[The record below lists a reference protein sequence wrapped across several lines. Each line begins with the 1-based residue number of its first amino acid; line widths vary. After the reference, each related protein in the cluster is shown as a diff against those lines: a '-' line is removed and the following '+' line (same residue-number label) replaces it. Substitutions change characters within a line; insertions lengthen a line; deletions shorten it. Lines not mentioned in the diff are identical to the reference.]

1 MRKFNLGLDIGT
13 NSIGWAL
20 VNKDY
25 ENKKGKII
33 AAGSRIIPMPQD
45 ILDKF
50 GSGVITET
58 QTALRTDYRSKRKL
72 IQRFLLRRERL
83 HRVLNVLDFLPKH
96 YAQSI
101 DFQKHFGKFLPNTE
115 PKLAN
120 NKNQFLFE
128 NSFLQML
135 KEFQEKHP
143 ELYTDNKKIPY
154 DWTIY
159 YLRKK
164 ALNQKIEKQ
173 ELAWLLLQF
182 NQKRGYNQLRD
193 EEEQNIPNKKVE
205 YYSLQVIEV
214 IPDEAKEGNDKIW
227 YSINLENGWTYRRE
241 SKIPLFNWKGKV
253 KDFIVTTDLNQDG
266 SIKKD
271 REGKEKRSFRA
282 PSEGDWTLLKKKTEN
297 EIQASGKTL
306 GVYIYDALL
315 NNPNLKIKGAFI
327 RTIDRSFYK
336 EELQQIIT
344 KQKEYHKELNNSK
357 LYKACIE
364 ELYPKNEIYKSI
376 LKNKDIAH
384 LFINDI
390 LYYQRP
396 LKTQKYNIGKC
407 TYESRIFKKEGKK
420 IAEFIPAV
428 SKSHPLFQEFRLWQ
442 WIKNLK
448 IYEKLSSD
456 NCTDL
461 FLTNEKDF
469 EDLFEFLWNKKEIDH
484 KGILEYL
491 IRTKFPD
498 LKPKQIK
505 IKIKE
510 YRWNYVYDHEKDESK
525 SYPCGETYFLIK
537 SKLDRINNIESNFLS
552 KEKLYNL
559 WHIIYSVTDKKQYEK
574 ALIKFALKNNID
586 SKLFVNS
593 FKRIPPFKNDYA
605 IYSLKAINKL
615 LPLMRVG
622 KYWNYDTIDTATK
635 QKIQSIINGEEDNT
649 ISTLVREKT
658 IHFSK
663 ESDFKN
669 LPLWLA
675 GYIVY
680 NTHNESTEIEK
691 WQSPQDIDTFLKN
704 FKQHALRNPIV
715 EQVITETLR
724 VVRDIWLKKGGG
736 EKDFFNEIHIE
747 LGKDLKNPIDKR
759 RKLSS
764 TNIKNESTN
773 TRIKALLTELFN
785 QGIENIRP
793 NALKHQ
799 EILKIFEESVLNS
812 GIDIDEDILKISNI
826 AQPTKKQL
834 QYYVHWLEEKYKS
847 PYTGQIIPL
856 SKLFTSD
863 YEVEHII
870 PRSKYYDDS
879 LSNKV
884 ICETEI
890 NRLKNNQLGYEF
902 INNHEIREI
911 TLQEGKTI
919 RLLSPEQYLNFVNT
933 YYAKNKAKRKTLLLE
948 ELPIEMVERQ
958 LNDTRYISKYVMQ
971 LLSKIVRKQD
981 GTDNGLNSINV
992 LSVSGKMIRA
1002 LKNDWELNDIWND
1015 LLLHRFDRLNSI
1027 TNTNLFTT
1035 YSEQKQKMIPIVP
1048 DQYAKGFHKKKLDH
1062 RHHAL
1067 DAIIIACITR
1077 NHINYMNNQNI
1088 QGGKNKKIKIDKQC
1102 YREIFQKSRL
1112 EIRAQLCQKKYND
1125 HDQTNYN
1132 WVFIK
1137 PWKDFTKETKE
1148 VLESI
1153 IPSFK
1158 QNLRII
1164 NKTVNY
1170 YEKYNENGKK
1180 VKIRQTKGDNW
1191 AIRKPL
1197 HKETISGKVYLS
1209 YKIPAKGK
1217 ILTATR
1223 KFLDTTVDL
1232 KSIEKITDTGIQKIL
1247 KNYLEYKGTPEL
1259 AFSPEGIE
1267 ELNTTIEQ
1275 YNDGFAHKPIYK
1287 IRIYEEGVKFPLGT
1301 KGNKKNKYVEAEK
1314 GTNLFFAI
1322 YKDQENNRYF
1332 ETIPFNDVLETLK
1345 QGLPAVSEKNQMGNT
1360 LVFALSP
1367 QDLVFVPTLE
1377 EVENPDLVDFKNLT
1391 KQQTNRIYKMV
1402 SSSGKQCFFIKA
1414 EVATSI
1420 INKMEFTTSNKMENS
1435 IEGIQIKSNCWKLKL
1450 DRLGTITR
1458 VTK

>member
-1 MRKFNLGLDIGT
+1 MMKFNLGLDIGT

-20 VNKDY
+20 VNEDY

-33 AAGSRIIPMPQD
+33 AAGSRIIPMTQD

-50 GSGVITET
+50 GSGAITET

-96 YAQSI
+96 YAESI
-101 DFQKHFGKFLPNTE
+101 DFEKYFGKFLPNTE
-115 PKLAN
+115 PKLAYN
-120 NKNQFLFE
+120 QNQFIFQ
-128 NSFLQML
+128 NSFLEML

-143 ELYTDNKKIPY
+143 ELLTNNKKIPY

-164 ALNQKIEKQ
+164 ALNQRIEKE

-193 EEEQNIPNKKVE
+193 EEEESVPNKQVE
-205 YYSLQVIEV
+205 FYSLKIIDVVADQ
-214 IPDEAKEGNDKIW
+214 PKEGRDKRW

-241 SKIPLFNWKGKV
+241 SKTPLFNWEGKT

-271 REGKEKRSFRA
+271 KEGKEKRSFRA
-282 PSEGDWTLLKKKTEN
+282 PSEGDWTLLKKKTEK
-297 EIQASGKTL
+297 EIYESGKTL
-306 GVYIYDALL
+306 GTYIYDALL
-315 NNPNLKIKGAFI
+315 NTPDLKIKGDFI
-327 RTIDRSFYK
+327 RTIDRSIYK
-336 EELQQIIT
+336 EELQQIIN
-344 KQKEYHKELNNSK
+344 KQKEYHLELNSSK
-357 LYKACIE
+357 LYKACLE
-364 ELYPKNEIYKSI
+364 ELYPKNEIYKSA
-376 LKNKDIAH
+376 LKNKDIAY

-396 LKTQKYNIGKC
+396 LKAPKYNIGKC
-407 TYESRIFKKEGKK
+407 TYESRTFKKEDKK
-420 IAEFIPAV
+420 IREYIPAV
-428 SKSHPLFQEFRLWQ
+428 AKSHPLFQEFRLWQ

-456 NCTDL
+456 NCTDF
-461 FLTNEKDF
+461 FLTNEQDF
-469 EDLFEFLWNKKEIDH
+469 ENLFEFLWNKKEIDH

-491 IRTKFPD
+491 VKTKFPD
-498 LKPKQIK
+498 LKPKQVK
-505 IKIKE
+505 TKVKE

-525 SYPCGETYFLIK
+525 TYPCGETYFLLK
-537 SKLDRINNIESNFLS
+537 NKLDKIYNAQDDFLD
-552 KEKLYNL
+552 KERLYNL

-574 ALIKFALKNNID
+574 ALAKFALKNHLD
-586 SKLFVNS
+586 TKSFVNT

-605 IYSLKAINKL
+605 IYSLKAIKKL

-622 KYWNYDTIDTATK
+622 KYWNYDDIDPITK
-635 QKIQSIINGEEDNT
+635 QKIQCIITGEENDT

-658 IHFSK
+658 NHFSN
-663 ESDFKN
+663 ENDFKN

-680 NTHNESTEIEK
+680 NSHNESSEIEK
-691 WQSPQDIDTFLKN
+691 WKSPQDIDTFLKK

-715 EQVITETLR
+715 EQVVTETLR
-724 VVRDIWLKKGGG
+724 VVRDIWSKKGQGK
-736 EKDFFNEIHIE
+736 KDFFNEIHIE
-747 LGKDLKNPIDKR
+747 LGKDLKNPVDKR

-764 TNIKNESTN
+764 TNTKNESTN
-773 TRIKALLTELFN
+773 TRIKALLIELFT
-785 QGIENIRP
+785 QGVENVKP
-793 NALKHQ
+793 NSPKHQ
-799 EILKIFEESVLNS
+799 EILKIFEEGALNS
-812 GIDIDEDILKISNI
+812 GIEIEEDIIKISNTD
-826 AQPTKKQL
+826 QPTKKQL
-834 QYYVHWLEEKYKS
+834 ELYILWLEHKYKS
-847 PYTGQIIPL
+847 PYTGQSIPL
-856 SKLFTSD
+856 SKLFTPN
-863 YEVEHII
+863 YEIEHII
-870 PRSKYYDDS
+870 PRSKYYDDN

-902 INNHEIREI
+902 INNHEIREV
-911 TLQEGKTI
+911 TLEEGKTI
-919 RLLSPEQYLNFVNT
+919 RLLSPEQYWNFVTT
-933 YYAKNKAKRKTLLLE
+933 YYAKNKAKRENLLLK
-948 ELPIEMVERQ
+948 ELPVQMVEKQ
-958 LNDTRYISKYVMQ
+958 LNDTRYVSKYVMQ
-971 LLSKIVRKQD
+971 LLSKIVRKED
-981 GTDNGLNSINV
+981 GTDNGINSTNI
-992 LSVSGKMIRA
+992 LSISGKMTRA
-1002 LKNDWELNDIWND
+1002 LKNDWDLNDVWND
-1015 LLLHRFDRLNSI
+1015 LLLYRFERLNTI
-1027 TNTNLFTT
+1027 TKTNLFTT
-1035 YSEQKQKMIPIVP
+1035 YSEQKQKRMPIVP
-1048 DQYAKGFHKKKLDH
+1048 DQYAKGFHKKRLDH

-1067 DAIIIACITR
+1067 DAIVIACITR

-1088 QGGKNKKIKIDKQC
+1088 QGEKLKKNAIEKEN
-1102 YREIFQKSRL
+1102 YREILQKSRL
-1112 EIRAQLCQKKYND
+1112 DIRAQLCEKKYND
-1125 HDQTNYN
+1125 NDPTKYN

-1137 PWKDFTKETKE
+1137 PWADFTENTKDI
-1148 VLESI
+1148 LESI

-1180 VKIRQTKGDNW
+1180 VKVRQIKGDNW

-1197 HKETISGKVYLS
+1197 HKETISGKVHLS
-1209 YKIPAKGK
+1209 YKTPAKGK

-1223 KFLDTTVDL
+1223 KVLDSSMDF

-1247 KNYLEYKGTPEL
+1247 KNYLEYKKSPEL

-1267 ELNTTIEQ
+1267 ELNATITK
-1275 YNDGFAHKPIYK
+1275 YNNGFHHKPIYK
-1287 IRIYEEGVKFPLGT
+1287 VRIYEEGVKFPLGN
-1301 KGNKKNKYVEAEK
+1301 KGNKKSKYVEAEK

-1345 QGLPAVSEKNQMGNT
+1345 KGMSAVPEKNQEENT

-1367 QDLVFVPTLE
+1367 QDLVFVPTLDE
-1377 EVENPDLVDFKNLT
+1377 IENPDIVDFKNLT
-1391 KQQTNRIYKMV
+1391 KDQTNRIYKMV

-1420 INKMEFTTSNKMENS
+1420 VNKMEFSTSNKMENS

-1458 VTK
+1458 VIK

>member
-1 MRKFNLGLDIGT
+1 MTKFNLGLDIGT

-20 VNKDY
+20 VNEDC
-25 ENKKGKII
+25 ENKKGKIL
-33 AAGSRIIPMPQD
+33 AAGSRIIPMTQD

-50 GSGVITET
+50 GSGAATET

-96 YAQSI
+96 YAESI
-101 DFQKHFGKFLPNTE
+101 DFEKYLGKFLPNTE
-115 PKLAN
+115 PKLVYN
-120 NKNQFLFE
+120 QNQFIFQ
-128 NSFLQML
+128 NSFFEML

-143 ELYTDNKKIPY
+143 ELFLNNQKIPY

-164 ALNQKIEKQ
+164 ALSQKIEKE

-193 EEEQNIPNKKVE
+193 EEEENTPDKLVE
-205 YYSLQVIEV
+205 FYSLKIIKVTA
-214 IPDEAKEGNDKIW
+214 DEAKEGINKRW
-227 YSINLENGWTYRRE
+227 YSINLENGWIYRRE
-241 SKIPLFNWKGKV
+241 SKTPLFNWEGKT
-253 KDFIVTTDLNQDG
+253 KNFIVTTDLNQDG

-271 REGKEKRSFRA
+271 KEGKEKRSFRA
-282 PSEGDWTLLKKKTEN
+282 PSEGDWTLLKKKTEK
-297 EIQASGKTL
+297 EIYESGKTL
-306 GVYIYDALL
+306 GTYIYDALL
-315 NNPNLKIKGAFI
+315 NNPDLKIKGALI
-327 RTIDRSFYK
+327 KTIDRSIYK
-336 EELQQIIT
+336 EELQQIIN
-344 KQKEYHKELNNSK
+344 KQKEYHSELNNSK
-357 LYKACIE
+357 LYKACLE
-364 ELYPKNEIYKSI
+364 ELYPKNEIYKNE
-376 LKNKDIAH
+376 LKNKDIAY

-396 LKTQKYNIGKC
+396 LKAPKYNIGKC
-407 TYESRIFKKEGKK
+407 SYESRTFKKEDKK
-420 IAEFIPAV
+420 ITEFIPAV
-428 SKSHPLFQEFRLWQ
+428 AKSHPLFQEFRLWQ

-448 IYEKLSSD
+448 IYEKLTND
-456 NCTDL
+456 NYTDF
-461 FLTNEKDF
+461 FLTNERDIEK
-469 EDLFEFLWNKKEIDH
+469 LFDFLWNKKEIDH

-491 IRTKFPD
+491 IKTKFPD
-498 LKPKQIK
+498 LKPKQVK
-505 IKIKE
+505 SKVKE
-510 YRWNYVYDHEKDESK
+510 YRWNYIYDHEKDESK
-525 SYPCGETYFLIK
+525 NYPCGETYFLLK
-537 SKLDRINNIESNFLS
+537 NKLDKITSIQDDFLN
-552 KEKLYNL
+552 KKRLDNL

-574 ALIKFALKNNID
+574 ALAKFALKNQLD
-586 SKLFVNS
+586 TKSFVNT
-593 FKRIPPFKNDYA
+593 FKRIPAFKNDYA
-605 IYSLKAINKL
+605 IYSLKAIKKL

-622 KYWNYDTIDTATK
+622 KYWNYDDIDPITK
-635 QKIQSIINGEEDNT
+635 QKIQCIITGEENDT

-658 IHFSK
+658 NHFSN
-663 ESDFKN
+663 ENDFKN
-669 LPLWLA
+669 LSLWLA

-680 NTHNESTEIEK
+680 NSHNESSEIEK
-691 WQSPQDIDTFLKN
+691 WKSPQDIDTFLKK

-715 EQVITETLR
+715 EQVVTETLR
-724 VVRDIWLKKGGG
+724 VVRDIWLKKGQGK
-736 EKDFFNEIHIE
+736 KDFFNEIHIE
-747 LGKDLKNPIDKR
+747 LGKDLKNPVDKR
-759 RKLSS
+759 RKISS
-764 TNIKNESTN
+764 TNSKNETTN
-773 TRIKALLTELFN
+773 IRIKALLKELLKE
-785 QGIENIRP
+785 GIENIKP
-793 NALKHQ
+793 NSPKQQ
-799 EILKIFEESVLNS
+799 EILKIFEEGILNS
-812 GIDIDEDILKISNI
+812 GIDIEEEIIKISQI

-834 QYYVHWLEEKYKS
+834 QYYRNWLEQKYIS
-847 PYTGQIIPL
+847 PYTGQFIPL
-856 SKLFTSD
+856 SKLFTSK
-863 YEVEHII
+863 YEIEHII

-911 TLQEGKTI
+911 TLEEGKTI
-919 RLLSPEQYLNFVNT
+919 RLLSPKQYLDFVTT
-933 YYAKNKAKRKTLLLE
+933 YYGKNKAKRENLLLKE
-948 ELPIEMVERQ
+948 IPIQMIENQ
-958 LNDTRYISKYVMQ
+958 LNDTRYVSKYVMQ
-971 LLSKIVRKQD
+971 LLSKIVRKED
-981 GTDNGLNSINV
+981 GTDNGTNSINI
-992 LSVSGKMIRA
+992 LSVSGKITRV
-1002 LKNDWELNDIWND
+1002 LKTDWGLNDVWND
-1015 LLLHRFDRLNSI
+1015 LLCYRFERLNKI

-1035 YSEQKQKMIPIVP
+1035 YSEQKQKIIPIVP

-1067 DAIIIACITR
+1067 DAILIACITR

-1088 QGGKNKKIKIDKQC
+1088 QGEKLKNFKIDKHN
-1102 YREIFQKSRL
+1102 YHEIFQKSRL
-1112 EIRAQLCQKKYND
+1112 DMRAQLCEKKYND
-1125 HDQTNYN
+1125 HDSTKYT
-1132 WVFIK
+1132 WVFTK
-1137 PWKDFTKETKE
+1137 PWADFTENIKDT
-1148 VLESI
+1148 LEFI

-1180 VKIRQTKGDNW
+1180 VKVRQTKGDNW

-1197 HKETISGKVYLS
+1197 HKETISGKVHLL
-1209 YKIPAKGK
+1209 YKTPAKGK

-1223 KFLDTTVDL
+1223 KVLDSSMDF

-1247 KNYLEYKGTPEL
+1247 KNYLKYKESPEL

-1267 ELNTTIEQ
+1267 ELNITIAK
-1275 YNDGFAHKPIYK
+1275 YNDGFYHKPIYK
-1287 IRIYEEGVKFPLGT
+1287 VRIYEEGVKFPLGNR
-1301 KGNKKNKYVEAEK
+1301 GNKKNKYVEAEK

-1345 QGLPAVSEKNQMGNT
+1345 KGMSAVPEKNQEKNT

-1367 QDLVFVPTLE
+1367 QDLVFVPTLDE
-1377 EVENPDLVDFKNLT
+1377 IENPDIVDFRNLT
-1391 KQQTNRIYKMV
+1391 KDQTNRIYKMV

-1420 INKMEFTTSNKMENS
+1420 VNKMEFTTSNKMENS

-1458 VTK
+1458 VIK